1 MTSEHLRPVLDTL
14 QDAQLLFKMG
24 QQLSRAQAPS
34 SIASAIRL
42 GTITALQKPNGGDR
56 GIVVGDTLR
65 RLVARTIAQQL
76 SVAVEAATAPFQ
88 YALSTRA
95 GTECVAHAL
104 QSLTEENPTTTVMS
118 IDGIGAFDLVSRKA
132 MLQAL
137 MSIESGS
144 AAIPFAR
151 MFYGQ
156 ASTYLW
162 EDNEGHVHR
171 IEQGEGG
178 EQGDPMMPLLFAL
191 GQHTA
196 LSAIQGSLDDEVRL
210 LAFHDDLYVL
220 TQTLIDCRSC
230 MGPCNANCGV
240 RSRIRM
246 NEGKTQVWNS
256 GGVRPGF
263 CDTLERIARVTDPEA
278 LVWRGSG
285 LPTEQLGIRVLGTP
299 LGHDDFVATQLQ
311 ECLRSHQ
318 VLLDRIP
325 EVTDVQSAWALLL
338 HCASARAN
346 YMLRVVRP
354 ELVEDFAVGH
364 DLGLWTCLC
373 RLLNVNPDNNSAKV
387 IAGSPLSLGG
397 LGLRSATKN
406 PSLSLL
412 GELGRQPLHDQ
423 SEASCCGGEDH
434 WFFEQRTSSWTLH
447 SISSSGRLP
456 ADGR

>member
-1 MTSEHLRPVLDTL
+1 M
-14 QDAQLLFKMG
+14 
-24 QQLSRAQAPS
+24 
-34 SIASAIRL
+34 
-42 GTITALQKPNGGDR
+42 
-56 GIVVGDTLR
+56 
-65 RLVARTIAQQL
+65 
-76 SVAVEAATAPFQ
+76 
-88 YALSTRA
+88 
-95 GTECVAHAL
+95 AHAL
-104 QSLTEENPTTTVMS
+104 QSFTEENPTTTVMS

-144 AAIPFAR
+144 AAILFVR

-178 EQGDPMMPLLFAL
+178 EQG
-191 GQHTA
+191 
-196 LSAIQGSLDDEVRL
+196 SAIQGSLDDEERL
-210 LAFHDDLYVL
+210 LAFHDDLYVVTPDPDRL
-220 TQTLIDCRSC
+220 QVLYGTVQRELW
-230 MGPCNANCGV
+230 AH
-240 RSRIRM
+240 SRIRI

-278 LVWRGSG
+278 LVWRGSR

-299 LGHDDFVATQLQ
+299 LGRDDFVARHLQ

-325 EVTDVQSAWALLL
+325 EVTDVQSAWVLLL
-338 HCASARAN
+338 YCASARAN

-387 IAGSPLSLGG
+387 IAGIPLSLGG
-397 LGLRSATKN
+397 LGLTRHSAFWASWADSLSMIKARHPVVAERIIGSLNNARPAGPCIRSAALAAFQLMGVEGFEV
-406 PSLSLL
+406 PSWEALADGLRPPSREPEDTEPGGFRHGWQHEAASRVEKHHRDRTVMPTWADHEKALM
-412 GELGRQPLHDQ
+412 GELAELVP
-423 SEASCCGGEDH
+423 S
-434 WFFEQRTSSWTLH
+434 
-447 SISSSGRLP
+447 
-456 ADGR
+456 